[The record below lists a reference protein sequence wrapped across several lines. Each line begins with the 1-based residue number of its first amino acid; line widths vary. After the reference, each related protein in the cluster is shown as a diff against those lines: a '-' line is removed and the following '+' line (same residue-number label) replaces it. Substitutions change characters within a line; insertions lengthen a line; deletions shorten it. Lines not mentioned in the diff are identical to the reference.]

1 MEARDVAYQES
12 IAHMQNAW
20 KGEPAKA

>member
-1 MEARDVAYQES
+1 MEARDAAYQES

-20 KGEPAKA
+20 KGEQAKA